1 MGGLERTLALP
12 LWARGL
18 VSGLGWVRGWMPIT
32 WEAQGALQLAASR
45 PDSLPAR
52 PCMVALVGNCHD
64 LCLVR
69 FDVCVGGPDP

>member
-45 PDSLPAR
+45 PDSLPC
-52 PCMVALVGNCHD
+52 PSVHGCPSWELS
-64 LCLVR
+64 
-69 FDVCVGGPDP
+69 